1 MDTRA
6 ETKIQD
12 TRDLGAAIRRRR
24 KTLGLKQQELAQY
37 CGCSVKFLSELENG
51 KPTVRLDKVIRVVKM
66 LGSDFYLVNR
76 DGNAS

>member
-1 MDTRA
+1 MTLRA

-12 TRDLGAAIRRRR
+12 TRELGLAIRQRR
-24 KTLGLKQQELAQY
+24 KLLGLKQQELAQY

-76 DGNAS
+76 TDSML